1 MDWLVWIGAAIS
13 TIGLV
18 GIVYSIVAVTS
29 AKKANMDD
37 DALRARLQAI
47 LPINI
52 GSLLFSIL
60 GLMMVVT
67 GILLG

>member
-1 MDWLVWIGAAIS
+1 MEWLVWIGAAIS

-18 GIVYSIVAVTS
+18 GIIYSIVAVTS
-29 AKKANMDD
+29 AKKADLDD
-37 DALRARLQAI
+37 DALRARLTKI

>member
-1 MDWLVWIGAAIS
+1 MEWLVWIGAAIS

-29 AKKANMDD
+29 AKKAGLDD
-37 DALRARLQAI
+37 DALRAKLTSI

-60 GLMMVVT
+60 GLMMIVT

>member
-1 MDWLVWIGAAIS
+1 MGWLVWIGAAIS

-18 GIVYSIVAVTS
+18 GIIYSIVAVTS
-29 AKKANMDD
+29 AKKADLDD
-37 DALRARLQAI
+37 DALRARLTKI

>member
-1 MDWLVWIGAAIS
+1 MEWLVWIGAAIS

-18 GIVYSIVAVTS
+18 GIIYSIVAVTS
-29 AKKANMDD
+29 AKKANLDD
-37 DALRARLQAI
+37 DALRARLTKI

>member
-1 MDWLVWIGAAIS
+1 MEWLVWIGAAIS

-18 GIVYSIVAVTS
+18 GIIYSIVAVTS
-29 AKKANMDD
+29 AKKAGLDD
-37 DALRARLQAI
+37 DALRARLTKI